1 MNPNLIDA
9 LKSRAAKDAAEFSSS
24 HPGELPNTRW
34 VENSFTA
41 ALPLV
46 KNGADVSDDASLFA
60 IYRDE
65 IAARIGGVREDRGE
79 KGDVIN
85 EPPPGLN

>member
-1 MNPNLIDA
+1 MKTNLIDE
-9 LKSRAAKDAAEFSSS
+9 LKSRAAKDAADFTRA

-41 ALPLV
+41 ALPLA
-46 KNGADVSDDASLFA
+46 KDGAAGDDVQLFA

-65 IAARIGGVREDRGE
+65 IAARVGGVRDDAGE
-79 KGDVIN
+79 SGDVVN
-85 EPPPGLN
+85 EPPAGLN